1 MRRILFALIALVLA
15 SFTTKADDV
24 KFTMSAPSIVSIG
37 EQFSLTLS
45 LNAKGED
52 LRMPSLD
59 NFELLMGPSISQS
72 RSFTS
77 INGKMTQS
85 VEFSYT
91 YILRASKEGT
101 FTIPSASVKSDRK
114 VYQSNEVTVQVI
126 QGRQNQSQ
134 ASGSTGSGQAQAQ
147 GNEQPATAGSKDNL
161 FIRYEVDKRNLY
173 KGESFVATL
182 KLYSRV
188 ALSLVDQTLPSLEG
202 FWAQDIDI
210 PPADQTRT
218 REAVDGIIY
227 NVYTL
232 SKKVLVPQQ
241 TGNLS
246 IGKAE
251 MVFNVQQRTAP
262 QSIFD
267 DFFGSYQNVKV
278 KISSDR
284 VPITVRELPGNP
296 TGFTGAVGRFTLNS
310 NIDKTKVKSNEA
322 ITLKVTVSGNGN
334 LKHITPL
341 NFDFPADFEV
351 YDPKTDYN
359 HKVSEAGISGTT
371 TFEYL
376 MIPRFAGK
384 FSIPAQQFVYFDTN
398 SKSFQTLSTNAF
410 EIEVEKG
417 ANDESALVR
426 SSASKQDVKF
436 VGNDIRFIK
445 QGQYKLRPTFATF
458 FGSSFFYLSYIAA
471 ILAFGA
477 FVFLQRKKLRE
488 NANIAFMRNKKA
500 STMARKHLK
509 QAAICVKQ
517 NNKDA
522 FFDALLKAFWGYLS
536 DKLTI
541 PLADLNRDSAKATL
555 QAHEADEQSIAE
567 FMELIDTCEM
577 AKFAPTAVTNDIATL
592 YNQSVKLI
600 EQFERQ
606 IKKKA

>member
-1 MRRILFALIALVLA
+1 MRRIIFALIALVLA

-24 KFTMSAPSIVSIG
+24 KFTMLAPSIISVG
-37 EQFSLTLS
+37 EQFSLSLS

-52 LRMPSLD
+52 LRMPALD

-72 RSFTS
+72 RSFSS

-91 YILRASKEGT
+91 YVLRASTEGT
-101 FTIPSASVKSDRK
+101 FTIPAASIKSDRK
-114 VYQSNEVTVQVI
+114 VYQSNEVTVKVI
-126 QGRQNQSQ
+126 QGRQNNAQ
-134 ASGSTGSGQAQAQ
+134 ASGSGSGNQAQNDDQ
-147 GNEQPATAGSKDNL
+147 NVSAGSKDNL
-161 FIRYEVDKRNLY
+161 FIRYEVDKRNMY

-202 FWAQDIDI
+202 FWAQDIEL

-227 NVYTL
+227 NVYNL

-241 TGNLS
+241 TGNLA
-246 IGKAE
+246 IDKAE
-251 MVFNVQQRTAP
+251 MVFNVQQRTAA
-262 QSIFD
+262 QSVFD
-267 DFFGSYQNVKV
+267 DFFGTYQNVKV
-278 KISSDR
+278 KVSSDR

-296 TGFTGAVGRFTLNS
+296 TGYTGAVGRFTLNA

-334 LKHITPL
+334 LKHITL
-341 NFDFPADFEV
+341 LTFDFPTDFEV

-371 TFEYL
+371 SFEYL

-384 FSIPAQQFVYFDTN
+384 FTIPSQQFVYFDTN
-398 SKSFQTLSTNAF
+398 SKTFQTLQTNAF
-410 EIEVEKG
+410 EIDVEKG
-417 ANDESALVR
+417 ADDQTALVR

-445 QGQYKLRPTFATF
+445 QGQYKLRPTYVTF
-458 FGSSFFYLSYIAA
+458 FRSSLFYLSYLAA
-471 ILAFGA
+471 IVAFGA
-477 FVFLQRKKLRE
+477 FVFMQRKKLRE
-488 NANIAFMRNKKA
+488 NANVAFMRNKKA
-500 STMARKHLK
+500 SSMARKHLK

-555 QAHEADEQSIAE
+555 LSHAVEDQSIAE

-577 AKFAPTAVTNDIATL
+577 AKFAPTAVTNDIGTL